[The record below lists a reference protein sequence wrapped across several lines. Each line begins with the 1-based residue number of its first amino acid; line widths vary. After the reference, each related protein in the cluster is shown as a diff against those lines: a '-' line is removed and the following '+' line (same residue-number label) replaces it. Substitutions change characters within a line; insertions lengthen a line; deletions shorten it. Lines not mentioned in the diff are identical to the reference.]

1 MSAVRIA
8 DVEGVRV
15 ALSADVYAE
24 VVTVGSR
31 KHDMALRLEAER
43 FAQVQSMRDGA
54 SYVEVTDTA
63 PNRIIPILVWRDV
76 PPAAT
81 RSSLTSLDAAHTH
94 AKLLGTARLEL
105 PGGMLIES
113 MIRLKEGSPAARLLE
128 SGMVAEVGGFAP
140 AADLDK
146 ASLFDTIDA
155 VTGVCLRVAKEL
167 GIKWFWIFPRNGF
180 MSLMRADIPDL
191 LPPFRFSLCP
201 DVEGWDETS
210 ERLKRFRAMHLRGF
224 GKYPEIYQISADD
237 YEADLA
243 HRLALRQRR
252 AEFHYAL
259 EQLLPRAMVQAQRE
273 IVKESR
279 LAMLRSS
286 SPFERESPAMRTASE
301 DHALQS
307 RRAREDQMEEHT
319 PVTRAGF
326 LPFAASATA
335 EAEYLRSVIEQGGS
349 PAREYK
355 RLSYQMLGAREG
367 MRVLDV
373 GCGSGVDLAALAEIV
388 GPRGVVIGVDREP
401 NLIAAARNTL
411 DQHGLTNAWV
421 FEDNAEHLAFS
432 AGEFDRVRADRALQ
446 HMRHPAQAIAQMWR
460 VLRSDGVLTVI
471 EPDWATMAIYPSA
484 PAGENDDTAF
494 QHVLR
499 WCRKKLEHPLI
510 GRQLH
515 ALLRNQGEGAWSSV
529 GVRAVTY
536 TFTEWTALDAVLQ
549 LSRAAQ
555 ALASED
561 ATLSQTIDDWLGAV
575 EDASNRGDFFAAV
588 PLFFAYASK
597 AQDHV

>member
-8 DVEGVRV
+8 GVEEVRV
-15 ALSADVYAE
+15 ALSEDVYAE
-24 VVTVGSR
+24 VVTAGSR
-31 KHDMALRLEAER
+31 KHEMALRLEAER
-43 FAQVQSMRDGA
+43 FAEVQSTRDGA
-54 SYVEVTDTA
+54 SYIEVTDTA
-63 PNRIIPILVWRDV
+63 PNRIIPILVWRGV
-76 PPAAT
+76 LPPDTSSALASRDAT
-81 RSSLTSLDAAHTH
+81 HTR
-94 AKLLGTARLEL
+94 ATLLGTARVEL

-113 MIRLKEGSPAARLLE
+113 MIRLKERSSAARLLA
-128 SGMVAEVGGFAP
+128 SGMVAEIGGFAP

-146 ASLFDTIDA
+146 AALLDVIDA
-155 VTGVCLRVAKEL
+155 VTGVCLRVAKEI
-167 GIKWFWIFPRNGF
+167 GIEWFWIFPRNGF
-180 MSLMRADIPDL
+180 MSLMRANIPDL

-243 HRLALRQRR
+243 RRVSLRQRR
-252 AEFHYAL
+252 VEFHYAL
-259 EQLLPRAMVQAQRE
+259 DQLLPRAMVQAQRE

-286 SPFERESPAMRTASE
+286 SPFETASPTMRTASE
-301 DHALQS
+301 DGSLQS
-307 RRAREDQMEEHT
+307 WRAHEHQMADRT
-319 PVTRAGF
+319 PAARAGF
-326 LPFAASATA
+326 LPFAGPATA

-349 PAREYK
+349 PAKEYK

-411 DQHGLTNAWV
+411 DQQELTNVWV

-432 AGEFDRVRADRALQ
+432 AGEFDGVRADRALQ
-446 HMRHPAQAIAQMWR
+446 HMRHPSEAIAQMWR
-460 VLRSDGVLTVI
+460 VLRPDGVLTVI
-471 EPDWATMAIYPSA
+471 EPDWATMAIYPAA
-484 PAGENDDTAF
+484 PVGGNDDTVF
-494 QHVLR
+494 QQVLR

-529 GVRAVTY
+529 GVRVVTY
-536 TFTEWTALDAVLQ
+536 TFTEWTAVDAVLQ
-549 LSRAAQ
+549 LSKAAQ

-561 ATLSQTIDDWLGAV
+561 AALSQTINDWLGAV
-575 EDASNRGDFFAAV
+575 EDASHRGDFFAAV

-597 AQDHV
+597 A